1 MFFFNIFGSILLFFD
16 PLRQSVLN
24 LTPIHLFVMFI
35 LFLWANSYFSIKL
48 IKAIIVIYLI
58 GVLAEV
64 LGVRYNIIFGNY
76 YYGNSLG
83 PQVFEVPLII
93 GFNWLTLSFAT
104 YGVSSYFFRNK
115 TVITIFASI
124 LMVLTDYI
132 IEPMAG
138 ALDFWYWVGGNIPIQ
153 NYVGWF
159 FVSLIIHTILVKM
172 NFKFNIKLCLA
183 LLLSQIL
190 FFVIQYFNYGFL
202 EHKFFYFLL
211 LALSLSFPL
220 LRSFEEK
227 LSYYKK
233 WIALFPAILTMM
245 AIHIPID
252 ILFTRL
258 GIWSFNNDFVSGV
271 YLFNLPLEEWLFFVI
286 IPFCCVFIYESTNYF
301 FKPQIASQKNL
312 KTSLLIG
319 VILIVLALVFFEK
332 TYTTTYFSFSGI
344 ILILIFLCKPKWW
357 KKFQIMFVFSLIPF
371 LIVNGFLTGSFTD
384 QPIVSYND
392 EQNLGIRLLNIPFED
407 IFYCFNILVLV
418 VAVYEYQL
426 SKMFSIKNN

>member
-24 LTPIHLFVMFI
+24 LTPIHLFGMFI

-64 LGVRYNIIFGNY
+64 IGVRYNIIFGNY

-115 TVITIFASI
+115 TVITIFASM

-138 ALDFWYWVGGNIPIQ
+138 ALDFWYWVGGSIPIQ

-190 FFVIQYFNYGFL
+190 FFVIQYFNYG
-202 EHKFFYFLL
+202 
-211 LALSLSFPL
+211 
-220 LRSFEEK
+220 
-227 LSYYKK
+227 
-233 WIALFPAILTMM
+233 LFGA
-245 AIHIPID
+245 
-252 ILFTRL
+252 
-258 GIWSFNNDFVSGV
+258 
-271 YLFNLPLEEWLFFVI
+271 
-286 IPFCCVFIYESTNYF
+286 
-301 FKPQIASQKNL
+301 
-312 KTSLLIG
+312 
-319 VILIVLALVFFEK
+319 
-332 TYTTTYFSFSGI
+332 
-344 ILILIFLCKPKWW
+344 
-357 KKFQIMFVFSLIPF
+357 
-371 LIVNGFLTGSFTD
+371 
-384 QPIVSYND
+384 
-392 EQNLGIRLLNIPFED
+392 
-407 IFYCFNILVLV
+407 
-418 VAVYEYQL
+418 
-426 SKMFSIKNN
+426 

>member
-24 LTPIHLFVMFI
+24 LTPIHLLVMFA

-83 PQVFEVPLII
+83 PQVLEVPLII

-104 YGVSSYFFRNK
+104 YGVSSYLFKNK
-115 TVITIFASI
+115 TVITVFASI

-138 ALDFWYWVGGNIPIQ
+138 ALDFWYWAGGKIPIQ

-159 FVSLIIHTILVKM
+159 FVSLIIHSILVKM

-190 FFVIQYFNYGFL
+190 FFTIQYFNYG
-202 EHKFFYFLL
+202 
-211 LALSLSFPL
+211 
-220 LRSFEEK
+220 
-227 LSYYKK
+227 
-233 WIALFPAILTMM
+233 LFGA
-245 AIHIPID
+245 
-252 ILFTRL
+252 
-258 GIWSFNNDFVSGV
+258 
-271 YLFNLPLEEWLFFVI
+271 
-286 IPFCCVFIYESTNYF
+286 
-301 FKPQIASQKNL
+301 
-312 KTSLLIG
+312 
-319 VILIVLALVFFEK
+319 
-332 TYTTTYFSFSGI
+332 
-344 ILILIFLCKPKWW
+344 
-357 KKFQIMFVFSLIPF
+357 
-371 LIVNGFLTGSFTD
+371 
-384 QPIVSYND
+384 
-392 EQNLGIRLLNIPFED
+392 
-407 IFYCFNILVLV
+407 
-418 VAVYEYQL
+418 
-426 SKMFSIKNN
+426 

>member
-1 MFFFNIFGSILLFFD
+1 MFFFNMFGSILLFID

-24 LTPIHLFVMFI
+24 LTPIHLFVMFA

-104 YGVSSYFFRNK
+104 YGVSSYLFRNK
-115 TVITIFASI
+115 TVIIVFASI

-172 NFKFNIKLCLA
+172 NFKFNFKLCLA

-190 FFVIQYFNYGFL
+190 FFVIQYFNYGF
-202 EHKFFYFLL
+202 FG
-211 LALSLSFPL
+211 A
-220 LRSFEEK
+220 
-227 LSYYKK
+227 
-233 WIALFPAILTMM
+233 
-245 AIHIPID
+245 
-252 ILFTRL
+252 
-258 GIWSFNNDFVSGV
+258 
-271 YLFNLPLEEWLFFVI
+271 
-286 IPFCCVFIYESTNYF
+286 
-301 FKPQIASQKNL
+301 
-312 KTSLLIG
+312 
-319 VILIVLALVFFEK
+319 
-332 TYTTTYFSFSGI
+332 
-344 ILILIFLCKPKWW
+344 
-357 KKFQIMFVFSLIPF
+357 
-371 LIVNGFLTGSFTD
+371 
-384 QPIVSYND
+384 
-392 EQNLGIRLLNIPFED
+392 
-407 IFYCFNILVLV
+407 
-418 VAVYEYQL
+418 
-426 SKMFSIKNN
+426 

>member
-24 LTPIHLFVMFI
+24 LTPIHLFVMFA

-83 PQVFEVPLII
+83 PQVLEVPLII

-104 YGVSSYFFRNK
+104 YGVSSYLFKNK
-115 TVITIFASI
+115 TVITVFASI

-138 ALDFWYWVGGNIPIQ
+138 ALDFWYWAGGKIPIQ

-190 FFVIQYFNYGFL
+190 FFVIQYFNYG
-202 EHKFFYFLL
+202 
-211 LALSLSFPL
+211 
-220 LRSFEEK
+220 
-227 LSYYKK
+227 
-233 WIALFPAILTMM
+233 LFGA
-245 AIHIPID
+245 
-252 ILFTRL
+252 
-258 GIWSFNNDFVSGV
+258 
-271 YLFNLPLEEWLFFVI
+271 
-286 IPFCCVFIYESTNYF
+286 
-301 FKPQIASQKNL
+301 
-312 KTSLLIG
+312 
-319 VILIVLALVFFEK
+319 
-332 TYTTTYFSFSGI
+332 
-344 ILILIFLCKPKWW
+344 
-357 KKFQIMFVFSLIPF
+357 
-371 LIVNGFLTGSFTD
+371 
-384 QPIVSYND
+384 
-392 EQNLGIRLLNIPFED
+392 
-407 IFYCFNILVLV
+407 
-418 VAVYEYQL
+418 
-426 SKMFSIKNN
+426 

>member
-24 LTPIHLFVMFI
+24 LTPIHLFAMFA

-83 PQVFEVPLII
+83 PQVLEVPLII

-104 YGVSSYFFRNK
+104 YGVSSYLFKNK
-115 TVITIFASI
+115 TVLTVFASI

-138 ALDFWYWVGGNIPIQ
+138 ALDFWHWAGGKIPIQ

-159 FVSLIIHTILVKM
+159 FVSLIIHSILVKM

-190 FFVIQYFNYGFL
+190 FFTIQYFNYG
-202 EHKFFYFLL
+202 
-211 LALSLSFPL
+211 
-220 LRSFEEK
+220 
-227 LSYYKK
+227 
-233 WIALFPAILTMM
+233 LFGA
-245 AIHIPID
+245 
-252 ILFTRL
+252 
-258 GIWSFNNDFVSGV
+258 
-271 YLFNLPLEEWLFFVI
+271 
-286 IPFCCVFIYESTNYF
+286 
-301 FKPQIASQKNL
+301 
-312 KTSLLIG
+312 
-319 VILIVLALVFFEK
+319 
-332 TYTTTYFSFSGI
+332 
-344 ILILIFLCKPKWW
+344 
-357 KKFQIMFVFSLIPF
+357 
-371 LIVNGFLTGSFTD
+371 
-384 QPIVSYND
+384 
-392 EQNLGIRLLNIPFED
+392 
-407 IFYCFNILVLV
+407 
-418 VAVYEYQL
+418 
-426 SKMFSIKNN
+426 

>member
-24 LTPIHLFVMFI
+24 LTPIHLLVMFA

-83 PQVFEVPLII
+83 PQVLEVPLII

-104 YGVSSYFFRNK
+104 YGLSSYLFKNK
-115 TVITIFASI
+115 TVITVFASI

-138 ALDFWYWVGGNIPIQ
+138 ALDFWYWAGGKIPIQ

-159 FVSLIIHTILVKM
+159 FVSLIIHSILVKM

-190 FFVIQYFNYGFL
+190 FFTIQYFNYG
-202 EHKFFYFLL
+202 
-211 LALSLSFPL
+211 
-220 LRSFEEK
+220 
-227 LSYYKK
+227 
-233 WIALFPAILTMM
+233 LFGA
-245 AIHIPID
+245 
-252 ILFTRL
+252 
-258 GIWSFNNDFVSGV
+258 
-271 YLFNLPLEEWLFFVI
+271 
-286 IPFCCVFIYESTNYF
+286 
-301 FKPQIASQKNL
+301 
-312 KTSLLIG
+312 
-319 VILIVLALVFFEK
+319 
-332 TYTTTYFSFSGI
+332 
-344 ILILIFLCKPKWW
+344 
-357 KKFQIMFVFSLIPF
+357 
-371 LIVNGFLTGSFTD
+371 
-384 QPIVSYND
+384 
-392 EQNLGIRLLNIPFED
+392 
-407 IFYCFNILVLV
+407 
-418 VAVYEYQL
+418 
-426 SKMFSIKNN
+426 

>member
-24 LTPIHLFVMFI
+24 LTPIHLLVMFA

-83 PQVFEVPLII
+83 PQVLEVPLII

-104 YGVSSYFFRNK
+104 YGVSSYLFKNK
-115 TVITIFASI
+115 TVITVFASI

-138 ALDFWYWVGGNIPIQ
+138 ALDFWYWAGGNIPIQ

-159 FVSLIIHTILVKM
+159 FVSLIIHSILVKM

-190 FFVIQYFNYGFL
+190 FFTIQYFNYG
-202 EHKFFYFLL
+202 
-211 LALSLSFPL
+211 
-220 LRSFEEK
+220 
-227 LSYYKK
+227 
-233 WIALFPAILTMM
+233 LFGA
-245 AIHIPID
+245 
-252 ILFTRL
+252 
-258 GIWSFNNDFVSGV
+258 
-271 YLFNLPLEEWLFFVI
+271 
-286 IPFCCVFIYESTNYF
+286 
-301 FKPQIASQKNL
+301 
-312 KTSLLIG
+312 
-319 VILIVLALVFFEK
+319 
-332 TYTTTYFSFSGI
+332 
-344 ILILIFLCKPKWW
+344 
-357 KKFQIMFVFSLIPF
+357 
-371 LIVNGFLTGSFTD
+371 
-384 QPIVSYND
+384 
-392 EQNLGIRLLNIPFED
+392 
-407 IFYCFNILVLV
+407 
-418 VAVYEYQL
+418 
-426 SKMFSIKNN
+426 

>member
-24 LTPIHLFVMFI
+24 LTPIHLFAMFA

-83 PQVFEVPLII
+83 PQVLEVPIII

-104 YGVSSYFFRNK
+104 YGVSSYLFKNK
-115 TVITIFASI
+115 TVITVFASI

-138 ALDFWYWVGGNIPIQ
+138 ALDFWYWDGGNIPIQ

-159 FVSLIIHTILVKM
+159 FVSLIIHSILVKM

-190 FFVIQYFNYGFL
+190 FFTIQYFNYG
-202 EHKFFYFLL
+202 
-211 LALSLSFPL
+211 
-220 LRSFEEK
+220 
-227 LSYYKK
+227 
-233 WIALFPAILTMM
+233 LFGA
-245 AIHIPID
+245 
-252 ILFTRL
+252 
-258 GIWSFNNDFVSGV
+258 
-271 YLFNLPLEEWLFFVI
+271 
-286 IPFCCVFIYESTNYF
+286 
-301 FKPQIASQKNL
+301 
-312 KTSLLIG
+312 
-319 VILIVLALVFFEK
+319 
-332 TYTTTYFSFSGI
+332 
-344 ILILIFLCKPKWW
+344 
-357 KKFQIMFVFSLIPF
+357 
-371 LIVNGFLTGSFTD
+371 
-384 QPIVSYND
+384 
-392 EQNLGIRLLNIPFED
+392 
-407 IFYCFNILVLV
+407 
-418 VAVYEYQL
+418 
-426 SKMFSIKNN
+426 

>member
-24 LTPIHLFVMFI
+24 LTPIHLFVMFA

-48 IKAIIVIYLI
+48 IKAIIVIYLV

-115 TVITIFASI
+115 IVITIFASM

-190 FFVIQYFNYGFL
+190 FFTIQYFNYG
-202 EHKFFYFLL
+202 
-211 LALSLSFPL
+211 
-220 LRSFEEK
+220 
-227 LSYYKK
+227 
-233 WIALFPAILTMM
+233 LFGA
-245 AIHIPID
+245 
-252 ILFTRL
+252 
-258 GIWSFNNDFVSGV
+258 
-271 YLFNLPLEEWLFFVI
+271 
-286 IPFCCVFIYESTNYF
+286 
-301 FKPQIASQKNL
+301 
-312 KTSLLIG
+312 
-319 VILIVLALVFFEK
+319 
-332 TYTTTYFSFSGI
+332 
-344 ILILIFLCKPKWW
+344 
-357 KKFQIMFVFSLIPF
+357 
-371 LIVNGFLTGSFTD
+371 
-384 QPIVSYND
+384 
-392 EQNLGIRLLNIPFED
+392 
-407 IFYCFNILVLV
+407 
-418 VAVYEYQL
+418 
-426 SKMFSIKNN
+426 

>member
-24 LTPIHLFVMFI
+24 LTPIHLFVMFA

-83 PQVFEVPLII
+83 PQVLEVPLII

-104 YGVSSYFFRNK
+104 YGVSSYLFKNK
-115 TVITIFASI
+115 TVITVFASI

-190 FFVIQYFNYGFL
+190 FFVIQYFNYGF
-202 EHKFFYFLL
+202 FG
-211 LALSLSFPL
+211 A
-220 LRSFEEK
+220 
-227 LSYYKK
+227 
-233 WIALFPAILTMM
+233 
-245 AIHIPID
+245 
-252 ILFTRL
+252 
-258 GIWSFNNDFVSGV
+258 
-271 YLFNLPLEEWLFFVI
+271 
-286 IPFCCVFIYESTNYF
+286 
-301 FKPQIASQKNL
+301 
-312 KTSLLIG
+312 
-319 VILIVLALVFFEK
+319 
-332 TYTTTYFSFSGI
+332 
-344 ILILIFLCKPKWW
+344 
-357 KKFQIMFVFSLIPF
+357 
-371 LIVNGFLTGSFTD
+371 
-384 QPIVSYND
+384 
-392 EQNLGIRLLNIPFED
+392 
-407 IFYCFNILVLV
+407 
-418 VAVYEYQL
+418 
-426 SKMFSIKNN
+426 

>member
-1 MFFFNIFGSILLFFD
+1 MFFFNIFGSVLLFFD

-24 LTPIHLFVMFI
+24 LTPIHLFVMFA

-48 IKAIIVIYLI
+48 IKAIIVIYLV

-104 YGVSSYFFRNK
+104 YGVSSYLFRNK
-115 TVITIFASI
+115 TVITIFASM

-159 FVSLIIHTILVKM
+159 FVSLIIHSILVKT

-190 FFVIQYFNYGFL
+190 FFVIQYFNYGF
-202 EHKFFYFLL
+202 FG
-211 LALSLSFPL
+211 A
-220 LRSFEEK
+220 
-227 LSYYKK
+227 
-233 WIALFPAILTMM
+233 
-245 AIHIPID
+245 
-252 ILFTRL
+252 
-258 GIWSFNNDFVSGV
+258 
-271 YLFNLPLEEWLFFVI
+271 
-286 IPFCCVFIYESTNYF
+286 
-301 FKPQIASQKNL
+301 
-312 KTSLLIG
+312 
-319 VILIVLALVFFEK
+319 
-332 TYTTTYFSFSGI
+332 
-344 ILILIFLCKPKWW
+344 
-357 KKFQIMFVFSLIPF
+357 
-371 LIVNGFLTGSFTD
+371 
-384 QPIVSYND
+384 
-392 EQNLGIRLLNIPFED
+392 
-407 IFYCFNILVLV
+407 
-418 VAVYEYQL
+418 
-426 SKMFSIKNN
+426 

>member
-24 LTPIHLFVMFI
+24 LTPIHLLVMFA

-115 TVITIFASI
+115 TVITVFASI

-172 NFKFNIKLCLA
+172 NFKFNFKLCLA

-190 FFVIQYFNYGFL
+190 FFVIQYFNYGF
-202 EHKFFYFLL
+202 FG
-211 LALSLSFPL
+211 A
-220 LRSFEEK
+220 
-227 LSYYKK
+227 
-233 WIALFPAILTMM
+233 
-245 AIHIPID
+245 
-252 ILFTRL
+252 
-258 GIWSFNNDFVSGV
+258 
-271 YLFNLPLEEWLFFVI
+271 
-286 IPFCCVFIYESTNYF
+286 
-301 FKPQIASQKNL
+301 
-312 KTSLLIG
+312 
-319 VILIVLALVFFEK
+319 
-332 TYTTTYFSFSGI
+332 
-344 ILILIFLCKPKWW
+344 
-357 KKFQIMFVFSLIPF
+357 
-371 LIVNGFLTGSFTD
+371 
-384 QPIVSYND
+384 
-392 EQNLGIRLLNIPFED
+392 
-407 IFYCFNILVLV
+407 
-418 VAVYEYQL
+418 
-426 SKMFSIKNN
+426 

>member
-24 LTPIHLFVMFI
+24 LTPIHLLVMFA

-83 PQVFEVPLII
+83 PQVLEVPIII

-104 YGVSSYFFRNK
+104 YGVSSYLFKNK
-115 TVITIFASI
+115 TVITVFASI

-138 ALDFWYWVGGNIPIQ
+138 ALDFWYWAGGKIPIQ

-159 FVSLIIHTILVKM
+159 FVSLIIHSILVKM

-190 FFVIQYFNYGFL
+190 FFTIQYFNYG
-202 EHKFFYFLL
+202 
-211 LALSLSFPL
+211 
-220 LRSFEEK
+220 
-227 LSYYKK
+227 
-233 WIALFPAILTMM
+233 LFGA
-245 AIHIPID
+245 
-252 ILFTRL
+252 
-258 GIWSFNNDFVSGV
+258 
-271 YLFNLPLEEWLFFVI
+271 
-286 IPFCCVFIYESTNYF
+286 
-301 FKPQIASQKNL
+301 
-312 KTSLLIG
+312 
-319 VILIVLALVFFEK
+319 
-332 TYTTTYFSFSGI
+332 
-344 ILILIFLCKPKWW
+344 
-357 KKFQIMFVFSLIPF
+357 
-371 LIVNGFLTGSFTD
+371 
-384 QPIVSYND
+384 
-392 EQNLGIRLLNIPFED
+392 
-407 IFYCFNILVLV
+407 
-418 VAVYEYQL
+418 
-426 SKMFSIKNN
+426 

>member
-24 LTPIHLFVMFI
+24 LTPIHLFVMFA

-104 YGVSSYFFRNK
+104 YGVSSYLFRNK
-115 TVITIFASI
+115 TVITIFASM

-159 FVSLIIHTILVKM
+159 FVSLIIHSILVKM
-172 NFKFNIKLCLA
+172 NFKFNIKLCMA

-190 FFVIQYFNYGFL
+190 FFTIQYFNYG
-202 EHKFFYFLL
+202 
-211 LALSLSFPL
+211 
-220 LRSFEEK
+220 
-227 LSYYKK
+227 
-233 WIALFPAILTMM
+233 LFGA
-245 AIHIPID
+245 
-252 ILFTRL
+252 
-258 GIWSFNNDFVSGV
+258 
-271 YLFNLPLEEWLFFVI
+271 
-286 IPFCCVFIYESTNYF
+286 
-301 FKPQIASQKNL
+301 
-312 KTSLLIG
+312 
-319 VILIVLALVFFEK
+319 
-332 TYTTTYFSFSGI
+332 
-344 ILILIFLCKPKWW
+344 
-357 KKFQIMFVFSLIPF
+357 
-371 LIVNGFLTGSFTD
+371 
-384 QPIVSYND
+384 
-392 EQNLGIRLLNIPFED
+392 
-407 IFYCFNILVLV
+407 
-418 VAVYEYQL
+418 
-426 SKMFSIKNN
+426 

>member
-24 LTPIHLFVMFI
+24 LTPIHLFVMFA

-64 LGVRYNIIFGNY
+64 LGVRYNMIFGNY

-83 PQVFEVPLII
+83 PQVLEVPLII

-104 YGVSSYFFRNK
+104 YGVSSYLFKNK
-115 TVITIFASI
+115 TIITVFASI

-159 FVSLIIHTILVKM
+159 FVSLIIHSILVKM

-190 FFVIQYFNYGFL
+190 FFTIQYFNYGF
-202 EHKFFYFLL
+202 FG
-211 LALSLSFPL
+211 A
-220 LRSFEEK
+220 
-227 LSYYKK
+227 
-233 WIALFPAILTMM
+233 
-245 AIHIPID
+245 
-252 ILFTRL
+252 
-258 GIWSFNNDFVSGV
+258 
-271 YLFNLPLEEWLFFVI
+271 
-286 IPFCCVFIYESTNYF
+286 
-301 FKPQIASQKNL
+301 
-312 KTSLLIG
+312 
-319 VILIVLALVFFEK
+319 
-332 TYTTTYFSFSGI
+332 
-344 ILILIFLCKPKWW
+344 
-357 KKFQIMFVFSLIPF
+357 
-371 LIVNGFLTGSFTD
+371 
-384 QPIVSYND
+384 
-392 EQNLGIRLLNIPFED
+392 
-407 IFYCFNILVLV
+407 
-418 VAVYEYQL
+418 
-426 SKMFSIKNN
+426 

>member
-24 LTPIHLFVMFI
+24 LTPIHLFGMFI

-115 TVITIFASI
+115 TVIIVFASI

-190 FFVIQYFNYGFL
+190 FFVIQYFNYGF
-202 EHKFFYFLL
+202 FG
-211 LALSLSFPL
+211 A
-220 LRSFEEK
+220 
-227 LSYYKK
+227 
-233 WIALFPAILTMM
+233 
-245 AIHIPID
+245 
-252 ILFTRL
+252 
-258 GIWSFNNDFVSGV
+258 
-271 YLFNLPLEEWLFFVI
+271 
-286 IPFCCVFIYESTNYF
+286 
-301 FKPQIASQKNL
+301 
-312 KTSLLIG
+312 
-319 VILIVLALVFFEK
+319 
-332 TYTTTYFSFSGI
+332 
-344 ILILIFLCKPKWW
+344 
-357 KKFQIMFVFSLIPF
+357 
-371 LIVNGFLTGSFTD
+371 
-384 QPIVSYND
+384 
-392 EQNLGIRLLNIPFED
+392 
-407 IFYCFNILVLV
+407 
-418 VAVYEYQL
+418 
-426 SKMFSIKNN
+426 

>member
-24 LTPIHLFVMFI
+24 LTPIHLFGMFI

-115 TVITIFASI
+115 TVITVFASI

-172 NFKFNIKLCLA
+172 NFKFNFKLCLA

-190 FFVIQYFNYGFL
+190 FFVIQYFNYGF
-202 EHKFFYFLL
+202 FG
-211 LALSLSFPL
+211 A
-220 LRSFEEK
+220 
-227 LSYYKK
+227 
-233 WIALFPAILTMM
+233 
-245 AIHIPID
+245 
-252 ILFTRL
+252 
-258 GIWSFNNDFVSGV
+258 
-271 YLFNLPLEEWLFFVI
+271 
-286 IPFCCVFIYESTNYF
+286 
-301 FKPQIASQKNL
+301 
-312 KTSLLIG
+312 
-319 VILIVLALVFFEK
+319 
-332 TYTTTYFSFSGI
+332 
-344 ILILIFLCKPKWW
+344 
-357 KKFQIMFVFSLIPF
+357 
-371 LIVNGFLTGSFTD
+371 
-384 QPIVSYND
+384 
-392 EQNLGIRLLNIPFED
+392 
-407 IFYCFNILVLV
+407 
-418 VAVYEYQL
+418 
-426 SKMFSIKNN
+426 

>member
-24 LTPIHLFVMFI
+24 LTPIHLFVMFA

-83 PQVFEVPLII
+83 PQVLEVPLII

-104 YGVSSYFFRNK
+104 YGVSSYLFKNK
-115 TVITIFASI
+115 TVITVFASI

-138 ALDFWYWVGGNIPIQ
+138 ALDFWYWAGGNIPIQ

-159 FVSLIIHTILVKM
+159 FVSLIIHSILVKM

-190 FFVIQYFNYGFL
+190 FFTIQYFNYG
-202 EHKFFYFLL
+202 
-211 LALSLSFPL
+211 
-220 LRSFEEK
+220 
-227 LSYYKK
+227 
-233 WIALFPAILTMM
+233 LFGA
-245 AIHIPID
+245 
-252 ILFTRL
+252 
-258 GIWSFNNDFVSGV
+258 
-271 YLFNLPLEEWLFFVI
+271 
-286 IPFCCVFIYESTNYF
+286 
-301 FKPQIASQKNL
+301 
-312 KTSLLIG
+312 
-319 VILIVLALVFFEK
+319 
-332 TYTTTYFSFSGI
+332 
-344 ILILIFLCKPKWW
+344 
-357 KKFQIMFVFSLIPF
+357 
-371 LIVNGFLTGSFTD
+371 
-384 QPIVSYND
+384 
-392 EQNLGIRLLNIPFED
+392 
-407 IFYCFNILVLV
+407 
-418 VAVYEYQL
+418 
-426 SKMFSIKNN
+426 

>member
-24 LTPIHLFVMFI
+24 LTPIHLFVMFA

-83 PQVFEVPLII
+83 PHVFEVPLII

-104 YGVSSYFFRNK
+104 HGVSSYLFRNK
-115 TVITIFASI
+115 TAITVFASI
-124 LMVLTDYI
+124 LMVLTDCI

-159 FVSLIIHTILVKM
+159 FVSLIIHSILVKM

-190 FFVIQYFNYGFL
+190 FFVIQYFNYG
-202 EHKFFYFLL
+202 
-211 LALSLSFPL
+211 
-220 LRSFEEK
+220 
-227 LSYYKK
+227 
-233 WIALFPAILTMM
+233 LFGA
-245 AIHIPID
+245 
-252 ILFTRL
+252 
-258 GIWSFNNDFVSGV
+258 
-271 YLFNLPLEEWLFFVI
+271 
-286 IPFCCVFIYESTNYF
+286 
-301 FKPQIASQKNL
+301 
-312 KTSLLIG
+312 
-319 VILIVLALVFFEK
+319 
-332 TYTTTYFSFSGI
+332 
-344 ILILIFLCKPKWW
+344 
-357 KKFQIMFVFSLIPF
+357 
-371 LIVNGFLTGSFTD
+371 
-384 QPIVSYND
+384 
-392 EQNLGIRLLNIPFED
+392 
-407 IFYCFNILVLV
+407 
-418 VAVYEYQL
+418 
-426 SKMFSIKNN
+426 

>member
-24 LTPIHLFVMFI
+24 LTPIHLLVMFA

-83 PQVFEVPLII
+83 PQVLEVPLII

-104 YGVSSYFFRNK
+104 YGVSSYLFKNK
-115 TVITIFASI
+115 TVITVFASI

-138 ALDFWYWVGGNIPIQ
+138 ALDFWHWAGGKIPIQ

-159 FVSLIIHTILVKM
+159 FVSLIIHSILVKM

-190 FFVIQYFNYGFL
+190 FFTIQYFNYG
-202 EHKFFYFLL
+202 
-211 LALSLSFPL
+211 
-220 LRSFEEK
+220 
-227 LSYYKK
+227 
-233 WIALFPAILTMM
+233 LFGA
-245 AIHIPID
+245 
-252 ILFTRL
+252 
-258 GIWSFNNDFVSGV
+258 
-271 YLFNLPLEEWLFFVI
+271 
-286 IPFCCVFIYESTNYF
+286 
-301 FKPQIASQKNL
+301 
-312 KTSLLIG
+312 
-319 VILIVLALVFFEK
+319 
-332 TYTTTYFSFSGI
+332 
-344 ILILIFLCKPKWW
+344 
-357 KKFQIMFVFSLIPF
+357 
-371 LIVNGFLTGSFTD
+371 
-384 QPIVSYND
+384 
-392 EQNLGIRLLNIPFED
+392 
-407 IFYCFNILVLV
+407 
-418 VAVYEYQL
+418 
-426 SKMFSIKNN
+426 